1 MDMMM
6 IMISI
11 KKNFYDIDKSYSDSE
26 LESTHGPLL
35 RIKIITALLGSFS
48 YADLPV
54 GKQNLKYLVKCW
66 DMIHNQQGK
75 RLCLSKV

>member
-1 MDMMM
+1 M
-6 IMISI
+6 
-11 KKNFYDIDKSYSDSE
+11 
-26 LESTHGPLL
+26 LSTHGPLL

-66 DMIHNQQGK
+66 DMIHNQQDK